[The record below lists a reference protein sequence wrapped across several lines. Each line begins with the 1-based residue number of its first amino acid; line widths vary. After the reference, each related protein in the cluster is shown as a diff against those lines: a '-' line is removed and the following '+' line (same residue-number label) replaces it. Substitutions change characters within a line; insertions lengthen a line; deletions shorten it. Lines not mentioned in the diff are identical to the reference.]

1 MFSSCILLAI
11 SFNLDASV
19 DADLCITPKNPE
31 QEKAIKRARMTREHC
46 DMNVMTREKKI
57 TKKSNGKYD
66 ML

>member
-1 MFSSCILLAI
+1 
-11 SFNLDASV
+11 V